1 LCLADEKEK
10 ERRGNKISESLGPFP
25 FGVSKHT
32 KHNTIQRR
40 RQITFNCYAF
50 MMVYLTAEVQ
60 GKSSLLEIYP
70 FLIFCPS
77 FLSNDSELI
86 CKINL
91 TLNKRRKMNFEL
103 RRANVLQ
110 RLTPNKVGPA
120 SDLRRDAFDAWE
132 LLAHAAGE
140 ELSSLYQ
147 IISIISI
154 TPKSTLE
161 HTLGSLKRGIPKSTA
176 SS

>member
-1 LCLADEKEK
+1 
-10 ERRGNKISESLGPFP
+10 
-25 FGVSKHT
+25 
-32 KHNTIQRR
+32 
-40 RQITFNCYAF
+40 
-50 MMVYLTAEVQ
+50 
-60 GKSSLLEIYP
+60 
-70 FLIFCPS
+70 
-77 FLSNDSELI
+77 
-86 CKINL
+86 
-91 TLNKRRKMNFEL
+91 MNFEL

-120 SDLRRDAFDAWE
+120 FDLRRDAFDAWE

-154 TPKSTLE
+154 APKSTLE